1 MPSAVDFRRAFGLDR
16 GARIGG
22 SSAVAAGRKRRRGA
36 GDTSPQPQSFELTFL
51 HVGHEVLSQ
60 NERYAFPTT
69 LLLAPVAGAEASRS
83 SSRAAA
89 ASSASGRSAH
99 DAAAAA
105 LREALHGQHVVY
117 SAYGSPYE
125 CAFELATLK
134 LHGAEAASSAAA
146 ADGGN
151 VPPGTWRATVRGI
164 ARRRRDMPTKAQL
177 AQQRGAA
184 GGDDEAAKRAA
195 KEERARVRA
204 EAKARG
210 LRVVV
215 SRFGSGVCASC
226 GGAVEHGQLIA
237 RPAADDA
244 AGRRGSWAHAACAL
258 LPRTPRRARA

>member
-36 GDTSPQPQSFELTFL
+36 GDSSPPPQSFELTSV

-83 SSRAAA
+83 SRAAA
-89 ASSASGRSAH
+89 ASSASGCSAH

-105 LREALHGQHVVY
+105 LREALHGQHIVY

-134 LHGAEAASSAAA
+134 LHRAEAASSATA

-151 VPPGTWRATVRGI
+151 VPPGTWHATARGI

-177 AQQRGAA
+177 AQQRGAG
-184 GGDDEAAKRAA
+184 GGDDKAAKRAA

-237 RPAADDA
+237 RPAAADA
-244 AGRRGSWAHAACAL
+244 ADRRGSWAHAACAL